1 MCYLIL
7 QTSKIKAF
15 VEILFAVSY
24 LFSDL
29 KMLYFS
35 LLRHFNTECIKKNM
49 LFSYVRVHLILV
61 VLMVKITMW
70 IKDEFHILFQLNLI
84 KQFQLEHEINCFI

>member
-29 KMLYFS
+29 KMLYCSF
-35 LLRHFNTECIKKNM
+35 LRHFNTECIKKNM
-49 LFSYVRVHLILV
+49 LCSYVRVHLILV

-70 IKDEFHILFQLNLI
+70 IKDEFHILFRLNLI

>member
-1 MCYLIL
+1 MY
-7 QTSKIKAF
+7 Q
-15 VEILFAVSY
+15 E
-24 LFSDL
+24 
-29 KMLYFS
+29 
-35 LLRHFNTECIKKNM
+35 NM